1 MRRDVAAAGEP
12 VDASTHIG
20 ARESDRRPRW
30 WPKRWRYYGVLLFF
44 PVLSFI
50 GFYLVLRPTSPAW
63 PEHEPAEG
71 FYWSAAQYQLALGKV
86 REQLLALVVHD
97 DPLTAS
103 DTNELRVRSD
113 VLVSRGRL
121 LSEPSEI
128 QQRLQ
133 RLAEYDATVAALLRF
148 ETHLG
153 LIMRREPF
161 TVADVR
167 EALLLFPDAETAASR
182 FANSARQRELDGRN
196 DLYSSL
202 IARENDR
209 LFWGL
214 MLWAVFN
221 GWLFWILLSQNRDRA
236 RVTALNAALAGEKE
250 AREQLR
256 EEMDTKAQFL
266 SMVSH
271 ELRSPLQVVVSSVDL
286 LGMEVPPSERS
297 SAVARIRRASLMMG
311 VQLRD
316 LLTIAR
322 GEAGRLEM
330 QPESF
335 EATELVQDVGNVA
348 AHAAHSRGLRFCIE
362 VPDGP
367 VFVRADVQRISQVLA
382 NLVSNAV
389 KYAGEGEVSM
399 TLRPPDMPSGRIQ
412 VVVADTGP
420 GLPVDAM
427 QRLKMP
433 RSRIEEWKP
442 RQDGSGLG
450 LTIVRTVMDH
460 LGGTLDVWTAAGE
473 GTRFEVSIPVLF
485 EDPDEVPSD
494 STADGLVLVV
504 DDQADIS
511 DSVAALVKGYGHPC
525 HVARTGEE
533 ALRLLGQHRYET
545 CFLDLDL
552 PQVGGVE
559 LAQRIRV
566 MDGKSRRT
574 HLVAI
579 TAYRRE
585 LEPEVFDEV
594 LIKPVEGLRVKWNL
608 AHRFGARAAR
618 R

>member
-1 MRRDVAAAGEP
+1 MAAAGEP
-12 VDASTHIG
+12 VDASPHGDTRVKG
-20 ARESDRRPRW
+20 DRWLRC

-86 REQLLALVVHD
+86 REQLLALVVQG

-103 DTNELRVRSD
+103 DVDELRVRSD

-133 RLAEYDATVAALLRF
+133 RLAAYDATVAALLRF
-148 ETHLG
+148 ETHLA

-161 TVADVR
+161 TAADAR
-167 EALLLFPDAETAASR
+167 EALLLFPDAEAAASR
-182 FANSARQRELDGRN
+182 FANSARQREIDGRN
-196 DLYSSL
+196 DLYSNL

-221 GWLFWILLSQNRDRA
+221 GWLFWILLSQIRDRA
-236 RVTALNAALAGEKE
+236 RMTALNAALAGEKA

-256 EEMDTKAQFL
+256 EEMNTKAQFL

-348 AHAAHSRGLRFCIE
+348 AHAARSRGLRFRIE
-362 VPDGP
+362 VPDEP

-389 KYAGEGEVSM
+389 KYTREGEVSM
-399 TLRPPDMPSGRIQ
+399 TLMPSEIASGRIR
-412 VVVADTGP
+412 VIVADTGP
-420 GLPVDAM
+420 GLPADAM
-427 QRLKMP
+427 ARLKTP
-433 RSRIEEWKP
+433 LLRIEEWRP
-442 RQDGSGLG
+442 RHDGSGLG
-450 LTIVRTVMDH
+450 LAIVRTVMDH
-460 LGGTLDVWTAAGE
+460 LGGTLDVQSAPGE
-473 GTRFEVSIPVLF
+473 GTRFEVSIPVVF

-494 STADGLVLVV
+494 STSDGLVLVV

-511 DSVAALVKGYGHPC
+511 DSVSALVKGYGHPC
-525 HVARTGEE
+525 HVAASGEE
-533 ALRLLGQHRYET
+533 ALRLLAQHRYET

-552 PQVGGVE
+552 PQVGGIE
-559 LAQRIRV
+559 LAQRIRLI
-566 MDGKSRRT
+566 DGVNRNT
-574 HLVAI
+574 YLVAI
-579 TAYRRE
+579 TAYRHTLE
-585 LEPEVFDEV
+585 LEVFDEV

-608 AHRFGARAAR
+608 DHRFGARAAR